1 MAQKTAAQ
9 VAKKWA
15 DRAQGATQALTDGIN
30 NVQTAPGAL
39 AAAKQDKMLKNITD
53 AIISGKWAA
62 NVSAVTLADW
72 KAAMLAKGV
81 PRYGQGVAAAQNKMQ
96 AFMGKLLPFQA
107 NIQAQIATMPDL
119 TLQDNINRAV
129 FMMTEMAKFKNT

>member
-1 MAQKTAAQ
+1 MANKNPAQ

-15 DRAQGATQALTDGIN
+15 DRAQGATQALQDGIN

-39 AAAKQDKMLKNITD
+39 AAAKQDKMLANLT
-53 AIISGKWAA
+53 ASVLSGKWAQ

-72 KAAMLAKGV
+72 KNAMLTKGV
-81 PRYGQGVAAAQNKMQ
+81 QRYGSGVAAAVPKMQ
-96 AFMGKLLPFQA
+96 AFMTQLLPFQQ
-107 NIQAQIATMPDL
+107 NILAQMATMPDL

-129 FMMTEMAKFKNT
+129 FMMTEMAKFKS